1 MAVTRYNKP
10 IRTEVRSE
18 FVPLPLQLMDASIER
33 SQRQYDRNKAV
44 TQAAKESMYGLH
56 ALSVDQQRKKDIMSE
71 YDKKIET
78 ALDETG
84 GDYGR
89 LTAFS
94 DMIAGEVKRDI
105 QSGELGAINSN
116 ALSVQSELA
125 NLAKDKKAN
134 KLSKFGEAISMNR
147 INNFQ
152 GTKELAEGGYSK
164 VDFYRPALY
173 LEMGKVSDD
182 YAFKVVE
189 KFLKTGQKFRSA
201 KEVSSY
207 VYSNLLNNPQA
218 VENARE
224 QVEAT
229 FPGASEKDKQV
240 ATKALLRNYADVAG
254 KKRAF
259 LQYFK
264 PDLNPDGSGK
274 RDELTGKKIF
284 TFDATGAQVPGK
296 FKYPESVAGM
306 LAGIGTEDVA
316 SQLAKGLGARSAV
329 YDRTPQ
335 SEKAKADEATQKVEE
350 KLKLPYYRD
359 LAKIAKVD
367 RKPNETVTKYINRL
381 RKGLDTVSK
390 SSINTRYSNLYGDN
404 DDKAFLDNYIDNSN
418 VVNENVYDVSTGD
431 KDDPKD
437 MKKYLSR
444 SKLDRNDDDYVE
456 IKYNGEVTAT
466 NDPQPFGIGTKVF
479 SIIDKEGNVT
489 FKAVAPKEVNNP
501 LFIADRMKYALKS
514 GMTQFQNGT
523 KDMTFISR
531 GDGVVNTYTDEKYSG
546 SYRVVN
552 TPQGPKFISVK

>member
-240 ATKALLRNYADVAG
+240 ATKALLRNYANVAG

-259 LQYFK
+259 LQYFR
-264 PDLNPDGSGK
+264 PDLNPDGSGR
-274 RDELTGKKIF
+274 RDDLTGKKVF
-284 TFDATGAQVPGK
+284 TFNTTGAQIPGR

-306 LAGIGTEDVA
+306 LADLGTEDVA
-316 SQLAKGLGARSAV
+316 STLAKGYGLRSSV
-329 YDRTPQ
+329 YDKDPGLD
-335 SEKAKADEATQKVEE
+335 KAKAEKATRVVEE
-350 KLKLPYYRD
+350 KLKQPYYQD
-359 LAKIAKVD
+359 LAKLAKVT
-367 RKPNETVTKYINRL
+367 RKPNETVTQYTNRL
-381 RKGLDTVSK
+381 KEGLTKLSE
-390 SSINTRYSNLYGDN
+390 SSINTKYSNLYGDQ
-404 DDKAFLDNYIDNSN
+404 DDEAFMKNYIESKNII
-418 VVNENVYDVSTGD
+418 NENVYDIATGEKED
-431 KDDPKD
+431 GKELKE
-437 MKKYLSR
+437 YISR
-444 SKLDRNDDDYVE
+444 SLLPKTDSDFVE

-479 SIIDKEGNVT
+479 SITDTEGNIV
-489 FKAVAPKEVNNP
+489 FKAVPTQEVNNP
-501 LFIADRMKYALKS
+501 IFLADRMRYALKA
-514 GMTQFQNGT
+514 GMTQFKNGP
-523 KDMTFISR
+523 KDVTFISR
-531 GDGVVNTYTDEKYSG
+531 GDGVVNAYTDEKYSG
-546 SYRVVN
+546 SYKVQL
-552 TPQGPKFISVK
+552 TPSGPVFKQIK